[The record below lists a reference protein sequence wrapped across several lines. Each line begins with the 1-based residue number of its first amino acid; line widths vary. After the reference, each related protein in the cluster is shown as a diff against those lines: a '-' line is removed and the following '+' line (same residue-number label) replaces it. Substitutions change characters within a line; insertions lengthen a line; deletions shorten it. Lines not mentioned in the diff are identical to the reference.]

1 MTDEEVK
8 RLAPSEIEKLKSFI
22 KRYTEMFELI
32 ESMSEQV
39 SKIDGEKTELIQKIT
54 EISQQ
59 TEQIRLDEVEFRSAL
74 FAKYG
79 EFNLNLDT
87 FEYKPVITE

>member
-22 KRYTEMFELI
+22 KRYIEMFQLI
-32 ESMSEQV
+32 EKMNDQV
-39 SKIDGEKTELIQKIT
+39 SKIDEEKNELIQKIT

-59 TEQIRLDEVEFRSAL
+59 TEQIRLDEVEFRSNL

-87 FEYKPVITE
+87 FEYIPVITE

>member
-1 MTDEEVK
+1 MSDEVK

-22 KRYTEMFELI
+22 KRYNEMFALI
-32 ESMSEQV
+32 EQMSEQV
-39 SKIDGEKTELIQKIT
+39 GKIEGEKTELIQKIT
-54 EISQQ
+54 EMSQKI
-59 TEQIRLDEVEFRSAL
+59 EQIRLDESEFRSDL

-87 FEYKPVITE
+87 FEYVPVITE

>member
-1 MTDEEVK
+1 MADEEVK

-22 KRYTEMFELI
+22 KRYTDMFEII
-32 ESMSEQV
+32 EQMSEQV
-39 SKIDGEKTELIQKIT
+39 NKIDGEKTELIQKIT
-54 EISQQ
+54 EMSQQ
-59 TEQIRLDEVEFRSAL
+59 IEQIRLDEVEFRSAL

>member
-1 MTDEEVK
+1 MSEELN

-22 KRYTEMFELI
+22 KRYTSMFELI
-32 ESMSEQV
+32 EGMSEQV

-54 EISQQ
+54 EMSQQ
-59 TEQIRLDEVEFRSAL
+59 IEQIRLDEVEFRSVL

-79 EFNLNLDT
+79 EFNLNLET

>member
-1 MTDEEVK
+1 MSDETVH

-22 KRYTEMFELI
+22 KRYTDMFEII
-32 ESMSEQV
+32 EKMSEQV
-39 SKIDGEKTELIQKIT
+39 SKIDGEKTEIVQKIT
-54 EISQQ
+54 EMSLQI
-59 TEQIRLDEVEFRSAL
+59 EQIRLDEVEFRSAL

-87 FEYKPVITE
+87 FEYQPVITE

>member
-1 MTDEEVK
+1 MNEDVN

-32 ESMSEQV
+32 ENTSEQV
-39 SKIDGEKTELIQKIT
+39 NKIEDEKTELIQKIT
-54 EISQQ
+54 EMSQQ
-59 TEQIRLDEVEFRSAL
+59 IEQIRLDEVEFRSNL

-87 FEYKPVITE
+87 FEYVPVITE

>member
-1 MTDEEVK
+1 MADEEVK

-32 ESMSEQV
+32 EKMNEQV
-39 SKIDGEKTELIQKIT
+39 SKIDGEKNEIIQKIT
-54 EISQQ
+54 EVSLQ
-59 TEQIRLDEVEFRSAL
+59 TEQIRLDEIEFRSAL

-79 EFNLNLDT
+79 EFNLNLET

>member
-1 MTDEEVK
+1 MAEDIK

-22 KRYTEMFELI
+22 KRYTEMFQLI

-39 SKIDGEKTELIQKIT
+39 SKIDGEKNELIQKIM
-54 EISQQ
+54 EISQE
-59 TEQIRLDEVEFRSAL
+59 TEKIRLDEVDFKSAL

>member
-1 MTDEEVK
+1 MSEELN

-22 KRYTEMFELI
+22 KRYTSMFELI
-32 ESMSEQV
+32 EGMSEQV

-54 EISQQ
+54 EMSQQ
-59 TEQIRLDEVEFRSAL
+59 IEQIRLDEVEFRSAL

-79 EFNLNLDT
+79 EFNLNLET

>member
-1 MTDEEVK
+1 MSEEVQ

-22 KRYTEMFELI
+22 KRYNDMYVLI

-39 SKIDGEKTELIQKIT
+39 SKIDDEKSELIQKIN
-54 EISQQ
+54 EISVQ
-59 TEQIRLDEVEFRSAL
+59 TEQIRLDELDFRSDL

-87 FEYKPVITE
+87 YEFKPVITE

>member
-1 MTDEEVK
+1 MSEELN

-22 KRYTEMFELI
+22 KRYTEMFQLI

-54 EISQQ
+54 EISQE
-59 TEQIRLDEVEFRSAL
+59 TEKIRLDEVDFRSAL

-79 EFNLNLDT
+79 EFNLNLET

>member
-1 MTDEEVK
+1 MSEELN

-39 SKIDGEKTELIQKIT
+39 SKIDGEKTELILKIT
-54 EISQQ
+54 EMSQQ
-59 TEQIRLDEVEFRSAL
+59 IEQIRLDEVDFRSAL

-79 EFNLNLDT
+79 EFNLNLET

>member
-1 MTDEEVK
+1 MADEEVK

-32 ESMSEQV
+32 EKMNEQV
-39 SKIDGEKTELIQKIT
+39 SKIDGEKNELIQKIT
-54 EISQQ
+54 EMSQKI
-59 TEQIRLDEVEFRSAL
+59 EQIRVDEVEFRSAL

-79 EFNLNLDT
+79 EFNLNLET